1 MIGVSNITNRTDPN
15 SMKSRVFVGNLNTV
29 HMSKTELESIFSK
42 YGAVVGISVHKGYAF
57 IQYASETNARAA
69 VIGEDSKTYYNMVLD
84 VTIASEPKNRK
95 RGRSNPASSLPSWNG
110 LTSTNLSELAL
121 QAQALSTIAG
131 NSVLSLQQ
139 FGLEGIMGQP
149 NLVNFAAAASSVFH
163 TPSLAGL
170 SVSTP
175 QVPATAGN
183 PRQKYTRTSNNTT
196 TSTATHNSVAAKR
209 TRLEGVLGSTTNNA
223 SNSNSSL
230 PAGARGQNLVSLVS
244 ATDNLVPPASR
255 RQVANSGPARSVSD
269 QATNNT
275 AARNRVVTSAPSRP
289 TNTVTPSASQ
299 NSQTTGKKSPV
310 TRPSRPKTSNHS
322 LEVDH
327 SPAQKSSRTG
337 SSTKSSS
344 PQSGVQLHSE
354 DILICGRCRRLF
366 EQVDELISHKMAGC
380 SLDKDTG
387 SNCNCRAAGEPETL
401 ECAYCGA
408 NFSTAWGLMHHC
420 HTDHFLTIYAL
431 PSPPESPCTSSN
443 SLSSPC
449 SSMSRRYRDG
459 RSEDCSEKSAKSS
472 SHSEN
477 SDHHKGMHSTTTAAQ
492 NIKRE
497 NSVSDNS
504 HSSGHQKIDETN
516 ETSDWDAEDEDDDNH
531 EQDGSETP
539 TIESAHKN
547 HCSTPSS
554 SRDHSLDRSATRSAN
569 GCSDSEES
577 NEICNK
583 RMLKKS
589 SPPCPRRS
597 RGSEYGRHETVED
610 DDYADDDSESGNV
623 EAD

>member
-1 MIGVSNITNRTDPN
+1 M
-15 SMKSRVFVGNLNTV
+15 
-29 HMSKTELESIFSK
+29 
-42 YGAVVGISVHKGYAF
+42 
-57 IQYASETNARAA
+57 
-69 VIGEDSKTYYNMVLD
+69 
-84 VTIASEPKNRK
+84 
-95 RGRSNPASSLPSWNG
+95 
-110 LTSTNLSELAL
+110 
-121 QAQALSTIAG
+121 STIAG

-387 SNCNCRAAGEPETL
+387 SN
-401 ECAYCGA
+401 
-408 NFSTAWGLMHHC
+408 
-420 HTDHFLTIYAL
+420 
-431 PSPPESPCTSSN
+431 
-443 SLSSPC
+443 
-449 SSMSRRYRDG
+449 
-459 RSEDCSEKSAKSS
+459 
-472 SHSEN
+472 
-477 SDHHKGMHSTTTAAQ
+477 
-492 NIKRE
+492 
-497 NSVSDNS
+497 
-504 HSSGHQKIDETN
+504 
-516 ETSDWDAEDEDDDNH
+516 
-531 EQDGSETP
+531 
-539 TIESAHKN
+539 
-547 HCSTPSS
+547 
-554 SRDHSLDRSATRSAN
+554 
-569 GCSDSEES
+569 
-577 NEICNK
+577 
-583 RMLKKS
+583 
-589 SPPCPRRS
+589 
-597 RGSEYGRHETVED
+597 
-610 DDYADDDSESGNV
+610 
-623 EAD
+623 